1 MESSTIR
8 MKDVLYVPDLDIN
21 FLSISALNRNG
32 LGVFFWTG
40 GVEIEQDTTLVASG
54 ILRREMYLLHTSQTA
69 LLGADAGNT
78 SSNSDFL
85 NGTVLTLGA
94 AKQSTSHPGEAEI
107 TERLEAKNANRVV
120 ESPDRSLD
128 FGTNILATSENA
140 IRLALYWLW
149 NARMGHNNP
158 KRLRSLSQ
166 RVNRLEQVNSPSFER
181 FNFAKYNFSNMT
193 QIVNRNAPKRI
204 LQRIRKVH
212 TDIWGPYQVSSI
224 GGNTYFLS
232 SIDDWPRSLGC
243 FVWNLGRSFTRRSM
257 NSRRPLVLN
266 WKKKLQSSA
275 VKIPENMRNLWV

>member
-1 MESSTIR
+1 MEDSTIR

-40 GVEIEQDTTLVASG
+40 GVEIEQDTTLVTSE
-54 ILRREMYLLHTSQTA
+54 ILRRKMYPLHTSQTA
-69 LLGADAGNT
+69 LLGADAEDT

-85 NGTVLTLGA
+85 KETVLTLGS

-107 TERLEAKNANRVV
+107 MERLEAKNSNRVV

-128 FGTNILATSENA
+128 FGTDILATSENA

-158 KRLRSLSQ
+158 KRLRSFSQ
-166 RVNRLEQVNSPSFER
+166 RVSGLEQVNSPSFER
-181 FNFAKYNFSNMT
+181 LNFAKYNFSNMT
-193 QIVNRNAPKRI
+193 QIVNRETPKRI
-204 LQRIRKVH
+204 SQWLGMVH

-232 SIDDWPRSLGC
+232 SIDDWPGRLGC
-243 FVWNLGRSFTRRSM
+243 VVWNLRRSFTRRSM
-257 NSRRPLVLN
+257 NSRRLLVLN

-275 VKIPENMRNLWV
+275 MKIPKNIRNLRV